1 MENRKGLLAI
11 ISCVTFHVLRC
22 IDKMQP
28 RLFFFSF
35 VLVSVSPVSA
45 IHFVAFFFFF
55 LCFFFF
61 SFFSFLSHFYLWP
74 AGLGKVAVLP
84 IEFHTTALL
93 TSDLSEASFSICG
106 PHSM

>member
-1 MENRKGLLAI
+1 MENRKALLAI
-11 ISCVTFHVLRC
+11 ISCVTFHVLNVLIKC
-22 IDKMQP
+22 S
-28 RLFFFSF
+28 LGFFFSF

-55 LCFFFF
+55 C
-61 SFFSFLSHFYLWP
+61 FFSFLSHFYLWP

-93 TSDLSEASFSICG
+93 TSDLSETSFSIYG
-106 PHSM
+106 PHRM